1 MDEPENAVLQEG
13 RWPPNA
19 VVHDY
24 TRRRSEWSAVTT
36 TLVVGAGGGGWGSG
50 RTAGGSQSLFEVTSR
65 LQIRHWW
72 WRLDNPVNILKSTEL
87 YTLDEHILWYANLSQ

>member
-36 TLVVGAGGGGWGSG
+36 TLVVGAGGGGWGVG
-50 RTAGGSQSLFEVTSR
+50 QDC
-65 LQIRHWW
+65 WW
-72 WRLDNPVNILKSTEL
+72 QPVAFRGDK
-87 YTLDEHILWYANLSQ
+87 